1 MILYK
6 LLRLNLV
13 FFRIITQE
21 EADRIEAQN
30 SRLGLSHSD
39 HPNSDGES
47 FNNYDWSSGADS
59 DDVMSDEYDETNE
72 RKGNRKP
79 RLKHRTRQD
88 RAQRT
93 PNPNSSIQCEH
104 IWKNMMFA
112 SLNSTKE
119 NSSEQTRANK
129 NENYK

>member
-1 MILYK
+1 MGLNWIYDIL
-6 LLRLNLV
+6 
-13 FFRIITQE
+13 RIITQE

-79 RLKHRTRQD
+79 RLKHRTRQV
-88 RAQRT
+88 RVHWT
-93 PNPNSSIQCEH
+93 LKTNPEH
-104 IWKNMMFA
+104 TVRRFR
-112 SLNSTKE
+112 S
-119 NSSEQTRANK
+119 
-129 NENYK
+129 Y

>member
-1 MILYK
+1 MGLFY
-6 LLRLNLV
+6 

-88 RAQRT
+88 RVHHT
-93 PNPNSSIQCEH
+93 PGNDPELASFGQIEPCER
-104 IWKNMMFA
+104 
-112 SLNSTKE
+112 E
-119 NSSEQTRANK
+119 
-129 NENYK
+129 